1 MTPSQNR
8 VLARLNSLDRGVL
21 GPHLKLV
28 ELKPGQMIAE
38 SRQRVQKVYFP
49 HGGIVSSVVETSD
62 GLGIETAMIGRDG
75 VFGGAQA
82 MDHRL
87 SMNRAIVQ
95 VPSWASVI
103 ETRHVSDLA
112 GNSVDF
118 RRLILTYEQFFMA
131 QVQQTAACNALHT
144 IEQRFCKWLMRMHDL
159 VGERIPLTQDFMA
172 QMIGVRRT
180 SVTTVAAKL
189 QAEGLISYRRGKLT
203 IEDLARVEECACE
216 CGELVREYYAEFFGE
231 VVTAGDV
238 VL

>member
-1 MTPSQNR
+1 MTSSPNR
-8 VLARLNSLDRGVL
+8 VLARLSSVDRGVL

-28 ELKPGQMIAE
+28 ELKQGQMLAE
-38 SRQRVQKVYFP
+38 SRQRVQRVYFP

-62 GLGIETAMIGRDG
+62 GLGIETGMIGRDG

-82 MDHRL
+82 MDHKL
-87 SMNRAIVQ
+87 TMNRAIVQ

-103 ETRHVSDLA
+103 ETKHISDLA

-118 RRLILTYEQFFMA
+118 RRLILTYEQFFVA

-144 IEQRFCKWLMRMHDL
+144 IEQRTCKWLMRMHDL
-159 VGERIPLTQDFMA
+159 VGDRIPLTQEFLA

-189 QAEGLISYRRGKLT
+189 QAEGLISYRRGKVT
-203 IEDLARVEECACE
+203 IEDLARVEEYACE
-216 CGELVREYYAEFFGE
+216 CGELVREYYAELFGE
-231 VVTAGDV
+231 AVTAAGAV
-238 VL
+238 N